1 MPAGRVRGRRADPVI
16 DHPQHH
22 LVGHDHLDLHPRRL
36 GVTGDVA
43 QRFAQRREELG
54 GEIVADAAVDRT
66 VEEASRFEPER
77 ASGLPTECQHTVSQ
91 TVHPTTAETTPA

>member
-1 MPAGRVRGRRADPVI
+1 MPAGRVRGWRADPVV

-22 LVGHDHLDLHPRRL
+22 PVRHDQLDVHLRRL

-54 GEIVADAAVDRT
+54 GEIVSDGAVDGT
-66 VEEASRFEPER
+66 IKETPRFEPER
-77 ASGLPTECQHTVSQ
+77 ARGLPPKCQHRASQ
-91 TVHPTTAETTPA
+91 TVT